1 VLQLSKRI
9 EELEMTG
16 DVIFTIFPLLAIF
29 FYIAA
34 VVFVIWFLL
43 RFLKIQKERNTILRE
58 ISDKLDKPN
67 K

>member
-1 VLQLSKRI
+1 
-9 EELEMTG
+9 MTG
-16 DVIFTIFPLLAIF
+16 DLFFTFFPLLAII

-43 RFLKIQKERNTILRE
+43 RLLKIQKERNTILRE
-58 ISDKLDKPN
+58 ISDKLSKPN